1 MKTIQIACVPADWDA
16 STITAVGMCRN
27 GRRAL
32 PVTTVAGELAEPW
45 LTVWHGLVDA
55 LRGVAPGEWAATYIA
70 CELVE
75 LPAEEDAEPRKA
87 VQLTIHRRWDD
98 MTTCTPVV
106 LMMADTAA
114 VEFFNYLTRDEQ

>member
-1 MKTIQIACVPADWDA
+1 
-16 STITAVGMCRN
+16 MCRN

-32 PVTTVAGELAEPW
+32 PVTTVASELPEPW

-55 LRGVAPGEWAATYIA
+55 LRGVAPGEWAATYVA

-75 LPAEEDAEPRKA
+75 VPAEEDAEPQQA
-87 VQLTIHRRWDD
+87 VLLTIHRRWDD
-98 MTTCTPVV
+98 MTTAEPGV
-106 LMMADTAA
+106 MAMADAAA